1 MECSICFSEITAATG
16 KVELSCSHPFH
27 FSCLSSWFVKQA
39 CQGSNQTCPLCR
51 HESNEFEK
59 IPDNDAQGEDEDE
72 DEDEDE
78 EEEEGSPLISWA
90 SERATGKFQTLK
102 ATMSPEDLQTHAAIL
117 IKACWRGYQDRLL
130 YAELLENKRFIE
142 ESLREIE
149 ENHRQIASAQKYLA
163 LDCQTK
169 RFLKSLIGLS
179 RYEVKN
185 LAARKIQ
192 FLWRSWLSSR
202 PPAKV
207 RPWQEISPGVW
218 QKTVLNPEQDEPT
231 IFVGLTPPLAEVI

>member
-1 MECSICFSEITAATG
+1 
-16 KVELSCSHPFH
+16 
-27 FSCLSSWFVKQA
+27 VKQA
-39 CQGSNQTCPLCR
+39 CQGSSQTCPLCR
-51 HESNEFEK
+51 HQSNEFEK
-59 IPDNDAQGEDEDE
+59 IPDNDVEDEEDEDE
-72 DEDEDE
+72 DDEEDE
-78 EEEEGSPLISWA
+78 EDGPPTLDELA
-90 SERATGKFQTLK
+90 ARERASGKFQTLK
-102 ATMSPEDLQTHAAIL
+102 ATMSPEQMQIHGANL

-142 ESLREIE
+142 DNLREIE
-149 ENHRQIASAQKYLA
+149 ESHCQITVAQKYLA

-185 LAARKIQ
+185 LAASKIQ
-192 FLWRSWLSSR
+192 FLWHSWKSSR

-231 IFVGLTPPLAEVI
+231 IFVGLIPPLAGAI